1 LPQGDNLWT
10 LGASATRWKSVW
22 SVNGTIQTSDI
33 RLKTNISALNYGLES
48 IMKLNPISFNWK
60 DEPGGSKHLGLVAQ
74 EVIGIID
81 EAVDTGTDPDK
92 ILGINYSQLVPVLIK
107 GMQEQ
112 QQQIESQKKE
122 NRQLK
127 SELQEM
133 KERMDRMEAVI
144 AGK

>member
-1 LPQGDNLWT
+1 MNLAV
-10 LGASATRWKSVW
+10 L
-22 SVNGTIQTSDI
+22 
-33 RLKTNISALNYGLES
+33 
-48 IMKLNPISFNWK
+48 
-60 DEPGGSKHLGLVAQ
+60 KHLGLVAQ

-112 QQQIESQKKE
+112 QQQIRIQKKE

-127 SELQEM
+127 SELQAM
-133 KERMDRMEAVI
+133 KERLDRIEGMMAT
-144 AGK
+144 K